1 MARSRRGRCSGGC
14 KSPTTRTK
22 YFRDAMMIQTQTLAV
37 DNDTRTKLLVI
48 SSLIHQ
54 HRNDP
59 ERVKAL
65 IAEHDEIM
73 KRAPTATYDQGEES
87 KWA

>member
-1 MARSRRGRCSGGC
+1 
-14 KSPTTRTK
+14 
-22 YFRDAMMIQTQTLAV
+22 MIQTQTLAV
-37 DNDTRTKLLVI
+37 DNDTRAKLIVI
-48 SSLIHQ
+48 SSLIQ
-54 HRNDP
+54 RHRNDP

-73 KRAPTATYDQGEES
+73 KRAPVALYDPREEA